1 MIPIILGNRT
11 LCYMI
16 AFLLSLLFKTSNYK
30 QQLHIEMKRMNKKLT
45 GILCSTA
52 LGCLIV
58 GMPMSANA
66 QRVVFPQAKQAGT
79 ATLDAS
85 ANKYLLGNNLLHVSY
100 SVNNGMLRFDGCPE
114 MDLLPSDVLFRVRLA
129 DCTEFTSSDMKL
141 ENVTTET
148 YVADTQAAKGSERF
162 AGKGVKAVF
171 TRGGMRI
178 EWRAVLRDG
187 SHYLRTEMSITSDK
201 DVAMDHIKPM
211 VYAVDNRKAKSAPV
225 VVGNTRGAVLLSNK
239 IFAGLET
246 PMGVNTNNVDAADI
260 ATINNRDIIP
270 MEGNWVRHT
279 TLKAGKTWNVSSVVG
294 LVADGQPR
302 RSFLA
307 YSERER
313 AAAWHPMT
321 IYNSWYELN
330 IDRNNA
336 PGNRGKYDAEDKQNL
351 KGDYSENMTATQCE
365 DVVAHWKK
373 NFYDVYGKAP
383 VAFVFDDGWDA
394 YGTWTFNPNFPE
406 GFKNVDRM
414 AREMGVGIGAWLG
427 PVGGYGASG
436 EYRRGYWRGR
446 GGMQLSN
453 PAYYDYFVKCSSD
466 MIDKY
471 DFRFFKYDG
480 ISAQFSAVG
489 PDMTD
494 AGIENCEA
502 IISIEND
509 VRKKRKDIFYNTTV
523 GTWASPFWFH
533 VSDAVWR
540 QEGDFGKIGVGDD
553 REQWI
558 TYRDRLVH
566 QNFVDRSPICPINT
580 LMTHG
585 VILTRF
591 GDVSKTMDYDGIVR
605 EMRCAFGCG
614 SSMVELYTD
623 YKLLDEIKN
632 HDGEA
637 GTLWRQLADCMN
649 WQQRN
654 ADVLP
659 DIHWV
664 GGNPWDGAHANVY
677 GWAAWNGKKV
687 TLTLRNPDV
696 KPQAMT
702 TTLRKVFDIPEYI
715 KTTVTLRS
723 SFADQIIGNGGI
735 EGIKANEPVDIDKEI
750 IVRMPKSSVFVFDGI
765 DNGRFDFGEAN
776 K

>member
-1 MIPIILGNRT
+1 
-11 LCYMI
+11 
-16 AFLLSLLFKTSNYK
+16 
-30 QQLHIEMKRMNKKLT
+30 MNKRLKT
-45 GILCSTA
+45 FIGGSA
-52 LGCLIV
+52 LGCMLA
-58 GMPMSANA
+58 GMPTVA
-66 QRVVFPQAKQAGT
+66 QAQKVVFPQQKQAGV
-79 ATLDAS
+79 ATLKQDAKS
-85 ANKYLLGNNLLHVSY
+85 FTLANSLLQASY
-100 SVNNGMLRFDGCPE
+100 SVVDGTLRFNGCE
-114 MDLLPSDVLFRVRLA
+114 AMNLMPSADLFRIRLA
-129 DCTEFTSSDMKL
+129 DCTEFASSDMKL
-141 ENVTTET
+141 VSVTPET
-148 YVADTQAAKGSERF
+148 YTADPKAAKGSERF
-162 AGKGVKAVF
+162 DGKGIKAVF
-171 TRGGMRI
+171 TRGNMLV

-187 SHYLRTEMSITSDK
+187 SHYLRTEMNISSTK
-201 DVAMDHIKPM
+201 DMQMDHLVPM
-211 VYAVDNRKAKSAPV
+211 IYAVDNRKAKSAPQ
-225 VVGNTRGAVLLSNK
+225 VVGNTRGAVLLSDK
-239 IFAGLET
+239 LFAGLET
-246 PMGVNTNNVDAADI
+246 PMGVNTNNVDSADI
-260 ATINNRDIIP
+260 ANINSRDMVK

-279 TLKAGKTWNVSSVVG
+279 TLKAGKTWTVSSVVG
-294 LVADGQPR
+294 LVANGQPR

-336 PGNRGKYDAEDKQNL
+336 PGNRGKYDPNDKQNL
-351 KGDYSENMTATQCE
+351 NGDYTGNMTAAQCE
-365 DVVAHWKK
+365 DVVRHWKT
-373 NFYDVYGKAP
+373 NFYDKYGKTP
-383 VAFVFDDGWDA
+383 VAYVFDDGWDA

-406 GFKNVDRM
+406 GFKEVDRL
-414 AREMGVGIGAWLG
+414 AREMGAGIGAWLG

-453 PAYYDYFVKCSSD
+453 PVYYDYFVKCSSD

-480 ISAQFSAVG
+480 ISAQSSAVG

-494 AGIENCEA
+494 AGLENCEG

-533 VSDAVWR
+533 VADAVWR
-540 QEGDFGKIGVGDD
+540 QEGDFGKTGVGDD

-558 TYRDRLVH
+558 TYRDRLVY

-585 VILTRF
+585 VILSRF
-591 GDVSKTMDYDGIVR
+591 GAVSKTMDYDGIVR

-632 HDGEA
+632 RAGKK
-637 GTLWRQLADCMN
+637 GTLWRLLADCMD

-654 ADVLP
+654 VDVLP

-664 GGNPWDGAHANVY
+664 GGNPWDGKKANIY
-677 GWAAWNGKKV
+677 GWAAWNGKKT

-696 KPQAMT
+696 QSQTIT

-715 KTTVTLRS
+715 KTTVTLKS
-723 SFADQIIGNGGI
+723 SFADQVIGKSGI
-735 EGIKANEPVDIDKEI
+735 QGLKTNKPIDIDKELTI
-750 IVRMPKSSVFVFDGI
+750 QMPKSSVFVFEGK
-765 DNGRFDFGEAN
+765 DNGNFDFGEAN

>member
-1 MIPIILGNRT
+1 
-11 LCYMI
+11 
-16 AFLLSLLFKTSNYK
+16 
-30 QQLHIEMKRMNKKLT
+30 MKRMNKKLT

-85 ANKYLLGNNLLHVSY
+85 ANKYVLGNNLLHISY
-100 SVNNGMLRFDGCPE
+100 SVNNGTLRFDGCKE

-148 YVADTQAAKGSERF
+148 YAADTQAAKGAERF

-171 TRGGMRI
+171 TRSGMRI

-211 VYAVDNRKAKSAPV
+211 VYAVDNRKAKTAPV

-373 NFYDVYGKAP
+373 KFYDVYGKAP

-394 YGTWTFNPNFPE
+394 YGTWTFNPNTTS
-406 GFKNVDRM
+406 N
-414 AREMGVGIGAWLG
+414 I
-427 PVGGYGASG
+427 
-436 EYRRGYWRGR
+436 
-446 GGMQLSN
+446 MQ
-453 PAYYDYFVKCSSD
+453 
-466 MIDKY
+466 
-471 DFRFFKYDG
+471 
-480 ISAQFSAVG
+480 
-489 PDMTD
+489 
-494 AGIENCEA
+494 
-502 IISIEND
+502 
-509 VRKKRKDIFYNTTV
+509 
-523 GTWASPFWFH
+523 H
-533 VSDAVWR
+533 
-540 QEGDFGKIGVGDD
+540 
-553 REQWI
+553 
-558 TYRDRLVH
+558 
-566 QNFVDRSPICPINT
+566 
-580 LMTHG
+580 
-585 VILTRF
+585 
-591 GDVSKTMDYDGIVR
+591 SK
-605 EMRCAFGCG
+605 
-614 SSMVELYTD
+614 
-623 YKLLDEIKN
+623 
-632 HDGEA
+632 
-637 GTLWRQLADCMN
+637 
-649 WQQRN
+649 
-654 ADVLP
+654 
-659 DIHWV
+659 
-664 GGNPWDGAHANVY
+664 
-677 GWAAWNGKKV
+677 
-687 TLTLRNPDV
+687 
-696 KPQAMT
+696 
-702 TTLRKVFDIPEYI
+702 
-715 KTTVTLRS
+715 
-723 SFADQIIGNGGI
+723 
-735 EGIKANEPVDIDKEI
+735 
-750 IVRMPKSSVFVFDGI
+750 
-765 DNGRFDFGEAN
+765 
-776 K
+776 

>member
-1 MIPIILGNRT
+1 
-11 LCYMI
+11 
-16 AFLLSLLFKTSNYK
+16 
-30 QQLHIEMKRMNKKLT
+30 
-45 GILCSTA
+45 
-52 LGCLIV
+52 
-58 GMPMSANA
+58 
-66 QRVVFPQAKQAGT
+66 
-79 ATLDAS
+79 
-85 ANKYLLGNNLLHVSY
+85 
-100 SVNNGMLRFDGCPE
+100 
-114 MDLLPSDVLFRVRLA
+114 
-129 DCTEFTSSDMKL
+129 
-141 ENVTTET
+141 
-148 YVADTQAAKGSERF
+148 
-162 AGKGVKAVF
+162 
-171 TRGGMRI
+171 
-178 EWRAVLRDG
+178 
-187 SHYLRTEMSITSDK
+187 
-201 DVAMDHIKPM
+201 
-211 VYAVDNRKAKSAPV
+211 
-225 VVGNTRGAVLLSNK
+225 
-239 IFAGLET
+239 
-246 PMGVNTNNVDAADI
+246 
-260 ATINNRDIIP
+260 
-270 MEGNWVRHT
+270 
-279 TLKAGKTWNVSSVVG
+279 
-294 LVADGQPR
+294 
-302 RSFLA
+302 
-307 YSERER
+307 
-313 AAAWHPMT
+313 MT

-632 HDGEA
+632 SKGKK
-637 GTLWRQLADCMN
+637 GTLWKQLADGMD

-664 GGNPWDGAHANVY
+664 GGNPWDGKKANIY
-677 GWAAWNGKKV
+677 GWAAWNGKKT

-696 KPQAMT
+696 AAQTLT
-702 TTLRKVFDIPEYI
+702 TTLREVFDIPAYI
-715 KTTVTLRS
+715 KTSVTLRS
-723 SFADQIIGNGGI
+723 SFADQRIGKGGI
-735 EGIKANEPVDIDKEI
+735 SGLPVGKAVDIDKEI
-750 IVRMPKSSVFVFDGI
+750 TISMPKSSVFVFEGVDKG
-765 DNGRFDFGEAN
+765 NFDFGEAN

>member
-1 MIPIILGNRT
+1 MTKYIQKIFCNAFVCCLLG
-11 LCYMI
+11 
-16 AFLLSLLFKTSNYK
+16 
-30 QQLHIEMKRMNKKLT
+30 
-45 GILCSTA
+45 
-52 LGCLIV
+52 
-58 GMPMSANA
+58 GMSMPVNA
-66 QRVVFPQAKQAGT
+66 QRVVFPQQKQAGM
-79 ATLDAS
+79 ARLKAS
-85 ANKYLLGNNLLHVSY
+85 SKKLVLENSLLQASY
-100 SVNNGMLRFDGCPE
+100 SVRNGQLLFDGCE
-114 MDLLPSDVLFRVRLA
+114 AMSLMPSADLFRIRLA
-129 DCTEFTSSDMKL
+129 DCTEFASSDMKL
-141 ENVTTET
+141 VSVTPET
-148 YVADTQAAKGSERF
+148 YTADPKAAKGSERF
-162 AGKGVKAVF
+162 AGKGIKAVF
-171 TRGGMRI
+171 TRGDMRV

-187 SHYLRTEMSITSDK
+187 SHYLRTEMSISSAK
-201 DVAMDHIKPM
+201 DVQTDHIVPM
-211 VYAVDNRKAKSAPV
+211 IYAVDVRKAKSAPQ
-225 VVGNTRGAVLLSNK
+225 VVGNTRGAVLLSDK
-239 IFAGLET
+239 LFAGLET
-246 PMGVNTNNVDAADI
+246 PMGVNTNNIDPADI
-260 ATINNRDIIP
+260 ATINSRDVVK

-279 TLKAGKTWNVSSVVG
+279 TLKAGKPWTVSSVVG
-294 LVADGQPR
+294 LVAEGQPR

-336 PGNRGKYDAEDKQNL
+336 PGNRGKYDANDKQNL
-351 KGDYSENMTATQCE
+351 NGDYTGNMTAAQCE
-365 DVVAHWKK
+365 DVVRHWKT
-373 NFYDVYGKAP
+373 NFYDVYGKTP
-383 VAFVFDDGWDA
+383 VAYVFDDGWDA

-406 GFKNVDRM
+406 GFKEVDRM
-414 AREMGVGIGAWLG
+414 AREMGAGIGAWLG

-480 ISAQFSAVG
+480 ISAQASAVG

-494 AGIENCEA
+494 AGLENCEG

-540 QEGDFGKIGVGDD
+540 QEGDFGKTGVGDD

-558 TYRDRLVH
+558 TYRDRLVY

-585 VILTRF
+585 VILSRF
-591 GDVSKTMDYDGIVR
+591 GAVSKTMDYDGIVR

-632 HDGEA
+632 GKGKA
-637 GTLWRQLADCMN
+637 GTLWKQLADCMD

-654 ADVLP
+654 TDVLP

-664 GGNPWDGAHANVY
+664 GGNPWDGKKANIY

-696 KPQAMT
+696 AAQTLT

-723 SFADQIIGNGGI
+723 SFADQIVGNGGI
-735 EGIKANEPVDIDKEI
+735 EGIKTNEPVDIDKEI
-750 IVRMPKSSVFVFDGI
+750 TVSLPKSSVYVFEGD
-765 DNGRFDFGEAN
+765 DNGNFDYGSAN
-776 K
+776 N